1 MDFPGFPRIHGIFYA
16 VFDVIKGSIVK
27 HQVPEGSVVSQKSG
41 MNVPI
46 KPLIDFETIR
56 EYVIPKPQL
65 YKRLVTISTDKYK
78 IMGCPVAINNHEK
91 YQLIRN
97 EFRFNLCF
105 VFERDAETSSYEAV
119 VRKMAR
125 VLEVLELECDFLSQD
140 ASSESRTV
148 QNVIEQLYEDLNS
161 YCECQIPINAS
172 NTINLKL
179 FPTYKNPP
187 TVHDYEVPVCTV
199 DLNHMMTVNWDLT
212 VQKMVPHI
220 NGINHVKVIAELA
233 NVKPDWARQTM
244 QHLLYYD
251 CIIMTD
257 IFQFTNVYAVRPEIT
272 RMLDP
277 GKSSLAHECLEY
289 ITLPDA
295 TPPPLPRV
303 FALYCGLQYGSSVRD
318 WIEEHQVSSLSID
331 VRRFISFGVIKGLI
345 YRVHKY
351 PILTH
356 VDTIHPDII
365 PYLDGLHHY
374 DEICTALKC
383 SPQEL
388 DEQLQVSS
396 HGNNPN
402 FEPAMLKPIEHHT
415 KQRMDIGTGLY
426 GPTTFMDPQQQQQQ
440 QFDVPHS
447 LPASQHHHHHQQ
459 RARLE
464 EDYLTSY
471 TNRTNNNNNSNSNNS
486 SSNNNSNGNQWS
498 VKFIY
503 R

>member
-56 EYVIPKPQL
+56 GYVIPKPQL

-220 NGINHVKVIAELA
+220 NGINHVKMIAELA
-233 NVKPDWARQTM
+233 NVKPDWARKTM
-244 QHLLYYD
+244 QHLLYYG

-289 ITLPDA
+289 ITLPEV

-318 WIEEHQVSSLSID
+318 WIEEHQVSNLPID

-351 PILTH
+351 PIITN
-356 VDTIHPDII
+356 VDSNEVIPLGLPDKSHYSKIININTGAPIHPDII

-388 DEQLQVSS
+388 DEQLQATS
-396 HGNNPN
+396 HGSNHN
-402 FEPAMLKPIEHHT
+402 FEPAMLKPIEHNT
-415 KQRMDIGTGLY
+415 KQRLDAGGLY
-426 GPTTFMDPQQQQQQ
+426 GNTVNRQVDVQQQ
-440 QFDVPHS
+440 S
-447 LPASQHHHHHQQ
+447 LPTHHQ
-459 RARLE
+459 RRSRLE
-464 EDYLTSY
+464 DDEMNLYN
-471 TNRTNNNNNSNSNNS
+471 TNRNSDNNNNSNNDN
-486 SSNNNSNGNQWS
+486 
-498 VKFIY
+498 K
-503 R
+503 

>member
-1 MDFPGFPRIHGIFYA
+1 MDFPGFPRIHCIFYA
-16 VFDVIKGSIVK
+16 VFDVVKGSIVK
-27 HQVPEGSVVSQKSG
+27 HQVPEGSVASQKPG
-41 MNVPI
+41 TNVPR
-46 KPLIDFETIR
+46 PLIDFEAIR
-56 EYVIPKPQL
+56 EYIIPKPQL

-91 YQLIRN
+91 YQSIRN

-105 VFERDAETSSYEAV
+105 VFERSAETSSYEAV
-119 VRKMAR
+119 VRKLAR
-125 VLEVLELECDFLSQD
+125 VLEVLEVECDFLSHD

-148 QNVIEQLYEDLNS
+148 QNVIEQLFEDLNT

-187 TVHDYEVPVCTV
+187 PVHDYQVPVCTV
-199 DLNHMMTVNWDLT
+199 DLKHMMTVNWDLT

-220 NGINHVKVIAELA
+220 DGINHVKAIAALA

-244 QHLLYYD
+244 QHLLYYG

-257 IFQFTNVYAVRPEIT
+257 VFQFSNVYAVRPEIT
-272 RMLDP
+272 RMLES
-277 GKSSLAHECLEY
+277 GKSGLAQECLEY
-289 ITLPDA
+289 ITVPDA
-295 TPPPLPRV
+295 APPPLARV

-318 WIEEHQVSSLSID
+318 WIEEHQVATLPID

-351 PILTH
+351 PILTN
-356 VDTIHPDII
+356 VDASDAPLGLPPKSMHGKIINDNTGSPIHPDII

-374 DEICTALKC
+374 DEICTALGC

-388 DEQLQVSS
+388 DEQLQTPSTGSS
-396 HGNNPN
+396 SSFEHAVLKQAENKRLESVYGNTT
-402 FEPAMLKPIEHHT
+402 AYEH
-415 KQRMDIGTGLY
+415 L
-426 GPTTFMDPQQQQQQ
+426 
-440 QFDVPHS
+440 DVHQHS
-447 LPASQHHHHHQQ
+447 LPAQKS
-459 RARLE
+459 RLE
-464 EDYLTSY
+464 DDDLALY
-471 TNRTNNNNNSNSNNS
+471 TNRNH
-486 SSNNNSNGNQWS
+486 WS